1 MVTGIPFRRPNTHNY
16 KKPNLTIMTELS
28 ALTLTGVE
36 RFFDKNEVIVSKT
49 DLKGRITY
57 ANDVF
62 QRIAGYTEQELLGQP
77 HSIVRHPAM
86 PRCVFKLLWD
96 TLASGEEIFA
106 YVINRS
112 RNGDHYWVFAH
123 VTPSFDEQGNII
135 SYHSSRRVPR
145 RDVIDGVITPLYK
158 QLLDIE
164 NSFPNSKEG
173 MAASFQAV
181 LDLLN
186 EKGVGYDELIFSL

>member
-1 MVTGIPFRRPNTHNY
+1 
-16 KKPNLTIMTELS
+16 MTDLS
-28 ALTLTGVE
+28 APALTGVE

-62 QRIAGYTEQELLGQP
+62 QRIAGYSEQELLGQP

-145 RDVIDGVITPLYK
+145 RDVIDDVIVPLYK
-158 QLLDIE
+158 QLLDVE

>member
-1 MVTGIPFRRPNTHNY
+1 
-16 KKPNLTIMTELS
+16 MTELS

-62 QRIAGYTEQELLGQP
+62 QRIAGYSEQELLGQP

-145 RDVIDGVITPLYK
+145 RDVIDDVITPLYK

>member
-1 MVTGIPFRRPNTHNY
+1 
-16 KKPNLTIMTELS
+16 MTS
-28 ALTLTGVE
+28 NPHDLTLTGVE
-36 RFFDKNEVIVSKT
+36 RFFDINEVIVSKT

-57 ANDVF
+57 ANEVF
-62 QRIAGYTEQELLGQP
+62 QRIAGYTEQELLGAP

-96 TLASGEEIFA
+96 TLAAGEEIFA
-106 YVINRS
+106 YVINRCK
-112 RNGDHYWVFAH
+112 NGDHYWVFAH
-123 VTPSFDEQGNII
+123 VTPSFDEQGNIV

-145 RDVIDGVITPLYK
+145 REVVEGVITPLYQ
-158 QLLDIE
+158 QLLDVE
-164 NSFPNSKEG
+164 NSFANSKEG

-186 EKGVGYDELIFSL
+186 EKGVSYDELIFSL